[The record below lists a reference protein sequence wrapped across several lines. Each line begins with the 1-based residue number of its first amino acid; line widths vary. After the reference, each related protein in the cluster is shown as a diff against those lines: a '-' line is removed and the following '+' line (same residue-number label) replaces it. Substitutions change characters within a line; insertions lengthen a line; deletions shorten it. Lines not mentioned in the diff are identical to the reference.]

1 MSTAERQHAMFLTA
15 LGPHVAAALQD
26 ERVTDVMQN
35 PDGRLWVDRH
45 GDGRQCLGRVLPA
58 ADAERIVRF
67 VASHVR
73 AEAHDGAPIVSA
85 ELPSTGERFEGLLPP
100 VVTAPCFAI
109 RRPASVV
116 YTLAD
121 YVRSSVMSEGQAGVL
136 RHLVRHRRNVIVVG
150 GTGSGKTTLAN
161 ALLAEVAGRR
171 ERVVVIED
179 TRELRCDAADVVR
192 LRTKEGTADLTALLR
207 STLRLRPDRIIVGE
221 VRGPEALDL
230 LKAWNTGHPGR
241 IATLHA
247 NSASAGLTRLEQLCG
262 EAAVNVP
269 RGMIAETVD
278 ALAFLK
284 GRGRHRRLNEIV
296 TVQGLTPDGDYD
308 LAPCASLRPEGG
320 QAAA

>member
-1 MSTAERQHAMFLTA
+1 MTSAERQHAMFLTA

-45 GDGRQCLGRVLPA
+45 GEGRACLGRVLPA

-67 VASHVR
+67 VASHMR
-73 AEAHDGAPIVSA
+73 TEAHEGAPVVSA
-85 ELPSTGERFEGLLPP
+85 ELPGTGERFEGLLPP

-121 YVRSSVMSEGQAGVL
+121 YVSGGVMTEDQAYVL
-136 RHLVRHRRNVIVVG
+136 QHLVRQRRNVVVVG

-161 ALLAEVAGRR
+161 ALLAEVASRR

-179 TRELRCDAADVVR
+179 TRELRCDAQDVVR
-192 LRTKEGTADLTALLR
+192 LRTKAGVADLTSLVR
-207 STLRLRPDRIIVGE
+207 STLRLRPDRIVVGE

-230 LKAWNTGHPGR
+230 LKAWNTGHPGGV
-241 IATLHA
+241 ATLHA
-247 NSASAGLTRLEQLCG
+247 SSARGGLTRLEQLCG

-269 RGMIAETVD
+269 SAMIAETVH
-278 ALAFLK
+278 ALCFLK
-284 GRGRHRRLNEIV
+284 GRGTRRRLDEIV

-308 LAPCASLRPEGG
+308 LAPVTGTRPKGER
-320 QAAA
+320 AAA